1 MKRITIALLLACGA
15 LSAQTP
21 AQERDENASR
31 TAAGLVPVYR
41 VTVTQRTAKA
51 ISYKNRSGASKID
64 FSGTELMQSANGQA
78 KVESK
83 QGRIEIE
90 AQFRNLQEPPNSAP
104 SVLPTFCGRSLQR
117 ATSRTG
123 A

>member
-1 MKRITIALLLACGA
+1 
-15 LSAQTP
+15 
-21 AQERDENASR
+21 
-31 TAAGLVPVYR
+31 
-41 VTVTQRTAKA
+41 VTQRTAKA
-51 ISYKNRSGASKID
+51 ISYENRSGASKID